1 MVVALGTVAHNV
13 LVWACAWL
21 APSAPRLASYG
32 LVRLARDVVTI
43 SGVVLLD
50 PTTGRLCRLV
60 LNVADPVAA
69 GVTSALRALLAPA
82 HVAVTLGE
90 P

>member
-1 MVVALGTVAHNV
+1 MGTVAHNV

-60 LNVADPVAA
+60 LNVAAPWWRASPRPCVRYSPPRTLPLLWAN
-69 GVTSALRALLAPA
+69 LR
-82 HVAVTLGE
+82 
-90 P
+90 